1 MTSKINI
8 EENVEEVSL
17 DIPNN
22 EIEINDEDIYKTI
35 DLDDV
40 LEEVNEQI

>member
-22 EIEINDEDIYKTI
+22 EIEFNDEDIYKTI